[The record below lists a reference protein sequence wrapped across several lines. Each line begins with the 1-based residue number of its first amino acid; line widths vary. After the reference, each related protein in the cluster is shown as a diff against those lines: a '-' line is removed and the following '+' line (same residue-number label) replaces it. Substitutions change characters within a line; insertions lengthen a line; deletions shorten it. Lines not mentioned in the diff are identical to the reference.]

1 MIRQESET
9 ILEILGM
16 LQNVFDAATDEEA
29 NDRFNEAVDYT
40 QQAYDDCKRA
50 EFLSILEAL

>member
-1 MIRQESET
+1 
-9 ILEILGM
+9 M